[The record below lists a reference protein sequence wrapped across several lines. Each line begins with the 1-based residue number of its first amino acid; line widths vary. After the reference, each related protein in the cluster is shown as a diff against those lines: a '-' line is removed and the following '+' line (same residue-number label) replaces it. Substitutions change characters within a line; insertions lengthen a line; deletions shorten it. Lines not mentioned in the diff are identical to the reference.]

1 MILTSQSSG
10 GERMINRRAVIGETS
25 VTQLLRNRRNR
36 KIEHAAL
43 TRRRFMALAAGTT
56 TLCFA
61 PGIGRAQSGGTI
73 KVGHIQP
80 LTGPSAAY
88 GIRARDG
95 AIIAI
100 EEINAAGGWTD
111 AKGGKHQ
118 FEMVVGDMANDP
130 KQAIILFRQYATDA
144 QVIASLG
151 PTNSVGYVPL
161 VPVAAQIKLPLIGNG
176 SGAPIKEWN
185 TYAYRV
191 NPVSTLAV
199 PILVKKVAAKLNI
212 KRLAVIYDQT
222 QDAQAG
228 DAEVCKQLAGTV
240 GYEVV
245 AFEAFRAGDQ
255 DFSPQIAKIRSLR
268 PDAIYVAAATGDGIK
283 VVSQI
288 REAGI
293 DKRLITGYG
302 SFQDPV
308 YWDGTKGAVKGD
320 FTWLAQDLSAPS
332 TQLKPFLEKYN
343 ARFPQQEATS
353 FSTFGYDS
361 VMTLVEAL
369 KKAGTADRDR
379 VSATLANLDF
389 TTPIG
394 SRITFKNPPD
404 GNNANPSVVAVQIT
418 GRGTY
423 VAV

>member
-1 MILTSQSSG
+1 MT
-10 GERMINRRAVIGETS
+10 VIRTGKRH
-25 VTQLLRNRRNR
+25 RNARVAS
-36 KIEHAAL
+36 I
-43 TRRRFMALAAGTT
+43 TRRRFVTLAAGTA
-56 TLCFA
+56 TLSLA
-61 PGIGRAQSGGTI
+61 PAIARGQSAGII
-73 KVGHIQP
+73 KIGHVQP
-80 LTGPSAAY
+80 ITGPSAAY
-88 GIRARDG
+88 GIRGRDG
-95 AIIAI
+95 AIVAVD
-100 EEINAAGGWTD
+100 EINAAGGWTD
-111 AKGGKHQ
+111 AKGRKHQ
-118 FEMVVGDMANDP
+118 FEILIGDMANDP
-130 KQAIILFRQYATDA
+130 KQAITLFRQYATDA
-144 QVIASLG
+144 QIIASLG
-151 PTNSVGYVPL
+151 PTNSVGFVPL

-185 TYAYRV
+185 TYTYRV
-191 NPVSTLAV
+191 NPVSSLAV
-199 PILVKKVAAKLNI
+199 PILVEKVAAKENI

-228 DAEVCKQLAGTV
+228 DAEVCKQLAGKV

-255 DFSPQIAKIRSLR
+255 DFSPQISKIRSLR

-293 DKRLITGYG
+293 DKRLITGFG

-308 YWDGTKGAVKGD
+308 YWDGTKGGVKGD
-320 FTWLAQDLSAPS
+320 YTWLAQDLSSP
-332 TQLKPFLEKYN
+332 TGQLRGFLDKYN
-343 ARFPQQEATS
+343 TRFPQQEATS

-361 VMTLVEAL
+361 VQALVAAL
-369 KKAGTADRDR
+369 KKTGEADRDKLA
-379 VSATLANLDF
+379 ATLTGLDF
-389 TTPIG
+389 TSPIG

-404 GNNANPSVVAVQIT
+404 GNNINPSVVAVQVN

>member
-1 MILTSQSSG
+1 VTRITKNKSA
-10 GERMINRRAVIGETS
+10 IRRRHAFMTRREFVAAVAGT
-25 VTQLLRNRRNR
+25 
-36 KIEHAAL
+36 AAL
-43 TRRRFMALAAGTT
+43 PMAPAIVRG
-56 TLCFA
+56 
-61 PGIGRAQSGGTI
+61 QSASTI
-73 KVGHIQP
+73 KFGHIQP

-95 AIIAI
+95 ALIAV
-100 EEINAAGGWTD
+100 EEVNAAGGWTD
-111 AKGGKHQ
+111 AQGQKHQ
-118 FEMVVGDMANDP
+118 LEMLIGDMANDP
-130 KQAIILFRQYATDA
+130 KQAITLFRQYAADS
-144 QVIASLG
+144 QMLASIG

-161 VPVAAQIKLPLIGNG
+161 VPVAGQMKFPLIGNG

-185 TYAYRV
+185 TYSYRV
-191 NPVSTLAV
+191 NPVSSVAV
-199 PILVKKVAAKLNI
+199 PILVEKVVNKLKV

-228 DAEVCKQLAGTV
+228 DAEVCKHLAAKI

-245 AFEAFRAGDQ
+245 AFEAFRANDQ

-288 REAGI
+288 RESGI
-293 DKRLITGYG
+293 DKPLVTGFG

-369 KKAGTADRDR
+369 KKAGAADRDKL
-379 VSATLANLDF
+379 SATLANLDF

-404 GNNANPSVVAVQIT
+404 GNNVNPSVVAVQIT

>member
-1 MILTSQSSG
+1 MTRRQFVAAVAGTAALPLAPAIVRGQS
-10 GERMINRRAVIGETS
+10 AS
-25 VTQLLRNRRNR
+25 VT
-36 KIEHAAL
+36 K
-43 TRRRFMALAAGTT
+43 F
-56 TLCFA
+56 
-61 PGIGRAQSGGTI
+61 
-73 KVGHIQP
+73 GHIQP

-95 AIIAI
+95 ALIAV

-111 AKGGKHQ
+111 AKGQKRQ
-118 FEMVVGDMANDP
+118 LEMLVGDMANDP
-130 KQAIILFRQYATDA
+130 KQAITLFRQYATDS
-144 QVIASLG
+144 QVVALLG
-151 PTNSVGYVPL
+151 PTNSVGYIPL
-161 VPVAAQIKLPLIGNG
+161 VPVASQIKIPLIGNG

-185 TYAYRV
+185 AYTYRV
-191 NPVSTLAV
+191 NPVSSLAV
-199 PILVKKVAAKLNI
+199 PILVKKVVDKLKI

-228 DAEVCKQLAGTV
+228 DAEVCKHLAATL
-240 GYEVV
+240 GYELI
-245 AFEAFRAGDQ
+245 AFEAFRANDQ

-288 REAGI
+288 RESGV
-293 DKRLITGYG
+293 DKPLITGFG

-308 YWDGTKGAVKGD
+308 YWDGTKGGVKGD
-320 FTWLAQDLSAPS
+320 YTWLAQDLSSPS
-332 TQLKPFLEKYN
+332 AQLKPFLDKYN
-343 ARFPQQEATS
+343 ARFAQQEATS

-361 VMTLVEAL
+361 VVTLVEAL
-369 KKAGTADRDR
+369 KKAGEPDRDK
-379 VSATLANLDF
+379 VAAALASLDF

-404 GNNANPSVVAVQIT
+404 GNNVNPSVVAVQIS

>member
-1 MILTSQSSG
+1 VTKFPTSNPNH
-10 GERMINRRAVIGETS
+10 RIRR
-25 VTQLLRNRRNR
+25 
-36 KIEHAAL
+36 AAL
-43 TRRRFMALAAGTT
+43 TRRRFLALAAVTT
-56 TLCFA
+56 TLSLA
-61 PGIGRAQSGGTI
+61 PAGRAQSGGII

-111 AKGGKHQ
+111 AKGRQHQ
-118 FEMVVGDMANDP
+118 FEMLVGDMANDP
-130 KQAIILFRQYATDA
+130 KQAITLFRQYATDQ

-185 TYAYRV
+185 AYAYRV

-199 PILVKKVAAKLNI
+199 PILVKKVASKLNV

-228 DAEVCKQLAGTV
+228 DAEVCKHLAGTV

-288 REAGI
+288 RETGI
-293 DKRLITGYG
+293 DKPLITGFG

-308 YWDGTKGAVKGD
+308 YWDGTKGGVKGD
-320 FTWLAQDLSAPS
+320 YTWLAQDLTSPSA
-332 TQLKPFLEKYN
+332 QLKGFLDKYN
-343 ARFPQQEATS
+343 GRFPQQEATS

-361 VMTLVEAL
+361 IQVLVAAL
-369 KKAGTADRDR
+369 KKAQEADREK
-379 VSATLANLDF
+379 LAAVLAGLDM

-404 GNNANPSVVAVQIT
+404 GNNINPSVVTVQIN

>member
-1 MILTSQSSG
+1 VTKFPTSNPNH
-10 GERMINRRAVIGETS
+10 RIRR
-25 VTQLLRNRRNR
+25 
-36 KIEHAAL
+36 AAL
-43 TRRRFMALAAGTT
+43 TRRRFLALAAGTT
-56 TLCFA
+56 TLSLA
-61 PGIGRAQSGGTI
+61 PAGRAQSGGII

-111 AKGGKHQ
+111 AKGRQHQ
-118 FEMVVGDMANDP
+118 FEMLVGDMANDP
-130 KQAIILFRQYATDA
+130 KQAITLFRQYATDQ

-185 TYAYRV
+185 AYAYRV

-199 PILVKKVAAKLNI
+199 PILVKKVASKLNV

-228 DAEVCKQLAGTV
+228 DAEVCKHLAGTV

-288 REAGI
+288 RETGI
-293 DKRLITGYG
+293 DKPLITGFG

-308 YWDGTKGAVKGD
+308 YWDGTKGGVKGD
-320 FTWLAQDLSAPS
+320 YTWLAQDLTSPSA
-332 TQLKPFLEKYN
+332 QLKGFLDKYN
-343 ARFPQQEATS
+343 GRFPQQEATS

-361 VMTLVEAL
+361 IQVLVAAL
-369 KKAGTADRDR
+369 KKSQEADREK
-379 VSATLANLDF
+379 LAAVLAGLDM

-404 GNNANPSVVAVQIT
+404 GNNINPSVVTVQIN

>member
-1 MILTSQSSG
+1 MTGIAMSKRS
-10 GERMINRRAVIGETS
+10 RR
-25 VTQLLRNRRNR
+25 LRS
-36 KIEHAAL
+36 ASL
-43 TRRRFMALAAGTT
+43 TRRRFVTLAAGTT
-56 TLCFA
+56 ALSLA
-61 PGIGRAQSGGTI
+61 PAIARGQSAGTI
-73 KVGHIQP
+73 KIGHVQP

-88 GIRARDG
+88 GIRGRDG
-95 AIIAI
+95 GIIAL

-111 AKGGKHQ
+111 AKGKKYQ
-118 FEMVVGDMANDP
+118 FEFLLGDMANDP
-130 KQAIILFRQYATDA
+130 KQAITLFRQYATDA
-144 QVIASLG
+144 QVIAFLG

-161 VPVAAQIKLPLIGNG
+161 VPVAGQIKLPLIGNG

-191 NPVSTLAV
+191 NPVSSVAV
-199 PILVKKVAAKLNI
+199 PILLKKVVDKLKI

-228 DAEVCKQLAGTV
+228 DAEMCKVLVGTL
-240 GYEVV
+240 GYELV
-245 AFEAFRAGDQ
+245 AFEAFRANDQ

-268 PDAIYVAAATGDGIK
+268 PDAIYVAGATGDGIK

-288 REAGI
+288 RESGI
-293 DKRLITGYG
+293 DKPLITGFG

-308 YWDGTKGAVKGD
+308 YWDGTKGGVKGD
-320 FTWLAQDLSAPS
+320 YTWLAQDLSSPS
-332 TQLKPFLEKYN
+332 AQLKGFLDKYN

-353 FSTFGYDS
+353 FSTYGYDS
-361 VMTLVEAL
+361 VQVLVAAL
-369 KKAGTADRDR
+369 KKAGELDRDKFA
-379 VSATLANLDF
+379 SALASLDL

-404 GNNANPSVVAVQIT
+404 GNNVNPSVVSVQIN

>member
-1 MILTSQSSG
+1 MT
-10 GERMINRRAVIGETS
+10 RRQFVAAVAGT
-25 VTQLLRNRRNR
+25 
-36 KIEHAAL
+36 AAL
-43 TRRRFMALAAGTT
+43 PMAPAIVRG
-56 TLCFA
+56 
-61 PGIGRAQSGGTI
+61 QSASTI
-73 KVGHIQP
+73 KFGHIQP

-95 AIIAI
+95 ALIAV
-100 EEINAAGGWTD
+100 EEVNAAGGWTD
-111 AKGGKHQ
+111 AQGQKHQ
-118 FEMVVGDMANDP
+118 LEMLVGDMANDP
-130 KQAIILFRQYATDA
+130 KQAITLFRQYAADS
-144 QVIASLG
+144 QMLASIG

-161 VPVAAQIKLPLIGNG
+161 VPVAGQMKFPLIGNG

-185 TYAYRV
+185 TYSYRV
-191 NPVSTLAV
+191 NPVSSGAV
-199 PILVKKVAAKLNI
+199 PILVEKVVSKLKV

-228 DAEVCKQLAGTV
+228 DAEVCKHLAAKL

-245 AFEAFRAGDQ
+245 AFEAFRANDQ

-288 REAGI
+288 RESGI
-293 DKRLITGYG
+293 DKPLVTGFG

-369 KKAGTADRDR
+369 KKAGAADRDKL
-379 VSATLANLDF
+379 SATLANLDF

-394 SRITFKNPPD
+394 SRITFKNPSD
-404 GNNANPSVVAVQIT
+404 GNNVNPSVVAVQIT

>member
-1 MILTSQSSG
+1 
-10 GERMINRRAVIGETS
+10 
-25 VTQLLRNRRNR
+25 VTQLLRNKRNR
-36 KIEHAAL
+36 KIERAAL

-56 TLCFA
+56 TACLA
-61 PGIGRAQSGGTI
+61 PNIGRAQSGGTL

-100 EEINAAGGWTD
+100 EEVNAAGGWTD
-111 AKGGKHQ
+111 AKGAKYQ
-118 FEMVVGDMANDP
+118 FEMAVGDMANDP
-130 KQAIILFRQYATDA
+130 KQAITLFRQFATDA

-228 DAEVCKQLAGTV
+228 DAEVCKQLAGAV
-240 GYEVV
+240 GYEIV

-288 REAGI
+288 RETGI
-293 DKRLITGYG
+293 DKPLITGFG

-320 FTWLAQDLSAPS
+320 YTWLAQDLSSPS
-332 TQLKPFLEKYN
+332 AQLKGFLDKYN
-343 ARFPQQEATS
+343 GRFPQQEATS

-361 VMTLVEAL
+361 IQVLVAAL
-369 KKAGTADRDR
+369 NKAGEADRDK
-379 VSATLANLDF
+379 LAAVLAALDV
-389 TTPIG
+389 TSPIG

-404 GNNANPSVVAVQIT
+404 GNNVNPSVVVVQIN

-423 VAV
+423 LAV

>member
-1 MILTSQSSG
+1 MTKTPVEKASRGLT
-10 GERMINRRAVIGETS
+10 T
-25 VTQLLRNRRNR
+25 T
-36 KIEHAAL
+36 AL
-43 TRRRFMALAAGTT
+43 TRRGFVAIASGTASYALTPSAVRAQAAGV
-56 TLCFA
+56 
-61 PGIGRAQSGGTI
+61 IRI
-73 KVGHIQP
+73 GHIQP

-95 AIIAI
+95 AILAI
-100 EEINAAGGWTD
+100 EELNAAGGWTD
-111 AKGGKHQ
+111 SKGKKFT
-118 FEMVVGDMANDP
+118 FEMPLGDMANDP
-130 KQAIILFRQYATDA
+130 KQAITLFRQYATDA
-144 QVIASLG
+144 QIMGVVG
-151 PTNSVGYVPL
+151 PTNSVGFVPL
-161 VPVAAQIKLPLIGNG
+161 VPVAAQIKLPLVGNG

-199 PILVKKVAAKLNI
+199 PIMVKKVVEREKI
-212 KRLAVIYDQT
+212 KKLAVIYDQT

-228 DAEVCKQLAGTV
+228 DAEVCKSLAGQL
-240 GYEVV
+240 GFEIV
-245 AFEAFRAGDQ
+245 AFEAFRANDQ
-255 DFSPQIAKIRSLR
+255 DFSPQISKIRSLK

-293 DKRLITGYG
+293 DKRLITGFG

-308 YWDGTKGAVKGD
+308 YWDGTKGGVKD
-320 FTWLAQDLSAPS
+320 DYTWLAQDLASP
-332 TQLKPFLEKYN
+332 TGQLKGFLEKYKP
-343 ARFPQQEATS
+343 RFPQKEATS

-361 VMTLVEAL
+361 VLTIAEAM
-369 KKAGTADRDR
+369 KKAGEADRDKIAAAL
-379 VSATLANLDF
+379 SSLDF

-404 GNNANPSVVAVQIT
+404 GNNINPSVVAVKVT

>member
-1 MILTSQSSG
+1 MTVSNKHNRSS
-10 GERMINRRAVIGETS
+10 RLFSIS
-25 VTQLLRNRRNR
+25 
-36 KIEHAAL
+36 
-43 TRRRFMALAAGTT
+43 RRRFVTLAAGTA
-56 TLCFA
+56 TLSLA
-61 PGIGRAQSGGTI
+61 PAIARSQSAGVI
-73 KVGHIQP
+73 KIGHIQP
-80 LTGPSAAY
+80 ITGPSAAY
-88 GIRARDG
+88 GIRGRDG
-95 AIIAI
+95 AVMAVD
-100 EEINAAGGWTD
+100 EINAAGGWTD
-111 AKGGKHQ
+111 AKGRKHQ
-118 FEMVVGDMANDP
+118 FEMLVGDMANDP
-130 KQAIILFRQYATDA
+130 KQAITLFRQYATDD
-144 QVIASLG
+144 QIVASLG
-151 PTNSVGYVPL
+151 PTNSVGFVPL

-185 TYAYRV
+185 TYTYRV
-191 NPVSTLAV
+191 NPVSSLAV
-199 PILVKKVAAKLNI
+199 PILVERVVAKEKI

-228 DAEVCKQLAGTV
+228 DAEVCKALAGKL
-240 GYEVV
+240 GYELV

-268 PDAIYVAAATGDGIK
+268 PDGIYVAAATGDGIK

-293 DKRLITGYG
+293 DKPLITGFG

-320 FTWLAQDLSAPS
+320 YTWLAQDLSSP
-332 TQLKPFLEKYN
+332 TGQLKGFLEKYN

-361 VMTLVEAL
+361 VHTLVAAL
-369 KKAGTADRDR
+369 KKAGEANREK
-379 VSATLANLDF
+379 LAAALTSLDF

-394 SRITFKNPPD
+394 SRVSFKNPPD
-404 GNNANPSVVAVQIT
+404 GNNVNPSVVTVQVT

-423 VAV
+423 VVV